1 MGTRTSEIKNM
12 RLISH
17 HNLNGYGNL
26 GEGVAIPHCRA
37 SGFRRIYGCLI
48 KLEKSIDFDA
58 QDDRPVD
65 LIFALVVPEE
75 KNDEHLATLARIA
88 ALMQDKNARESL
100 RQCNSDEELY
110 AAATALE
117 RVT

>member
-1 MGTRTSEIKNM
+1 M
-12 RLISH
+12 
-17 HNLNGYGNL
+17 
-26 GEGVAIPHCRA
+26 
-37 SGFRRIYGCLI
+37 
-48 KLEKSIDFDA
+48 
-58 QDDRPVD
+58 
-65 LIFALVVPEE
+65 VPEE

-100 RQCNSDEELY
+100 RQCSSDEELY